1 MRWTRI
7 AIAARVDSLSS
18 EYSGKELV
26 DAIVAFAD
34 TLEEDDRE
42 TLRRVLLGRADE
54 VGVYAQALERKH
66 EAARWNLFRHRSP
79 RDQ

>member
-7 AIAARVDSLSS
+7 AIATRVDSLTSQ
-18 EYSGKELV
+18 YSGKELV
-26 DAIVAFAD
+26 NAIVAFSE
-34 TLEEDDRE
+34 TLEDDDRE

-54 VGVYAQALERKH
+54 VGVYAQALERRH
-66 EAARWNLFRHRSP
+66 ESARWNLFRHRSP